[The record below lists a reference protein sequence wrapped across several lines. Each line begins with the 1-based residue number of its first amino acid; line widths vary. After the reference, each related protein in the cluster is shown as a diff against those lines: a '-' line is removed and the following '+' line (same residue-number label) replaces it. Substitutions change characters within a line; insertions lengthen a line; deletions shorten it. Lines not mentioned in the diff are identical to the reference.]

1 MMVNATEATQTT
13 GLIFT
18 IFKMVAEIAPI
29 VKCNR
34 DTFTKDEI
42 IK

>member
-1 MMVNATEATQTT
+1 MMVKVTVRLQTT

>member
-1 MMVNATEATQTT
+1 MVIATEATQTT

-18 IFKMVAEIAPI
+18 IFKMVAETIII

-34 DTFTKDEI
+34 DTFTKDEQNR
-42 IK
+42 

>member
-1 MMVNATEATQTT
+1 MVNATEATHTT

-18 IFKMVAEIAPI
+18 IFKMVVETAEI

-34 DTFTKDEI
+34 DTFAKEEI